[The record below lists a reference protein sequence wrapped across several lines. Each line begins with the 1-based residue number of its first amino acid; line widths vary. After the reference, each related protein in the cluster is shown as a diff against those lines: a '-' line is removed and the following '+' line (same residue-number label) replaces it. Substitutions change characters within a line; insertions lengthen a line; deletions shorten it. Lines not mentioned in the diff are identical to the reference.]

1 VTDALGDLLTRVIGA
16 PPDGGEGDDALAE
29 RILDAALT
37 QVAAVGVRRT
47 TVDDVA
53 RRAGVGRITVFRR
66 FGSKDR
72 LFEVL
77 AVREARRF
85 VAAVEAATQGV
96 DDAVERTVAS
106 FVTAMRLA
114 RGHPLLDRLARI
126 EPETVLAALAHDH
139 PPVMSLA
146 RASVARS
153 LRAAVRTGELEP
165 AHVDQVAEALLRLW
179 VSFLLLPDSVVD
191 LDDESATRAFAHRVI
206 APLLRMNSR

>member
-1 VTDALGDLLTRVIGA
+1 VTDTLGDLLTRVIGA
-16 PPDGGEGDDALAE
+16 PWTGEGDDAVAE

-66 FGSKDR
+66 FGTRDR
-72 LFEVL
+72 LLDVL

-85 VAAVEAATQGV
+85 FAAIEAATEGL
-96 DDAVERTVAS
+96 DDPVERMVAS
-106 FVTAMRLA
+106 FVTGLRLA

-126 EPETVLAALAHDH
+126 EPETVLAVLAHDR

-146 RASVARS
+146 REYVARP
-153 LRAAVRTGELEP
+153 LRAAVRGGEL
-165 AHVDQVAEALLRLW
+165 AVADVDEVAEVLLRLA
-179 VSFLLLPDSVVD
+179 VSFLLLPQSVVA
-191 LDDESATRAFAHRVI
+191 LDDEAATRAFARRVI
-206 APLLRMNSR
+206 APIVQMNSR

>member
-1 VTDALGDLLTRVIGA
+1 MTDTLGDLLARVISA
-16 PPDGGEGDDALAE
+16 PADEDVDDSVAE
-29 RILDAALT
+29 RILDAALV

-72 LFEVL
+72 LFDVL

-85 VAAVEAATQGV
+85 FAAIEAATHGV
-96 DDAVERTVAS
+96 DDPVEQMVAS
-106 FVTAMRLA
+106 FVTGMRLA

-126 EPETVLAALAHDH
+126 EPETVLAALAHDR

-146 RASVARS
+146 REFVARP
-153 LRAAVRTGELEP
+153 LRAAVRRGELEVT
-165 AHVDQVAEALLRLW
+165 HVDQVSEVLLRLA
-179 VSFLLLPDSVVD
+179 VSFLLLPHSVVD
-191 LDDESATRAFAHRVI
+191 LGDETETRAFAHRVI
-206 APLLRMNSR
+206 APLLRMNPR